1 MRDLWIIPR
10 DDVELYEYFKNHF
23 ADRPDVEVIPDR
35 RQGERRQ
42 RAESA
47 PAERRRAERRRR
59 SVEADLAA
67 LGVAI
72 VPVP

>member
-10 DDVELYEYFKNHF
+10 DDVELYEYFTNHF
-23 ADRPDVEVIPDR
+23 AGRLDVEVILDR

-42 RAESA
+42 HAESA

-59 SVEADLAA
+59 SVDADLAA

-72 VPVP
+72 VTVP